1 MNFAK
6 EAIDFFNNQ
15 KKPAK
20 LPPGLDVMNPYEEK
34 PVKIVVEKFYNNFYN
49 DNNQR
54 IFVFGINPGRFGCG
68 TTGIAFTD
76 PAALRES
83 CGIENDLGFRNE
95 LSSQF
100 IYEMIREYGGA
111 QKFFS
116 KIYITAVYSLALIK
130 DGKNHNYYDSKRLY
144 ESLKSKIKKSISVQ
158 INFGARK
165 EFAVSLGK
173 KNAIFLSEINKELGY
188 FKEIK
193 VLEHPRYIMQYRRK
207 KLKEYVE
214 KYIEVLKQW

>member
-1 MNFAK
+1 MTFAE

-15 KKPAK
+15 KEPAG
-20 LPPGLDVMNPYEEK
+20 LPSSLEIINPYKERS
-34 PVKIVVEKFYNNFYN
+34 VKFIVEKFYNSFYD

-54 IFVFGINPGRFGCG
+54 IFIFGINPGRFGCG

-76 PAALRES
+76 PVALRES
-83 CGIENDLGFRNE
+83 CGIENDLGFRKE

-100 IYEMIREYGGA
+100 IYEMIKEYGGA
-111 QKFFS
+111 EKFFS
-116 KIYITAVYSLALIK
+116 KVFVTAVYPLALIK
-130 DGKNHNYYDSKRLY
+130 DGKNHNYYDSKKLY
-144 ESLKSKIKKSISVQ
+144 EVLRNEIKKSIYSQ

-165 EFAVSLGK
+165 DFAVSLGK
-173 KNAIFLSEINKELGY
+173 KNALFLSEINQELDY

-207 KLKEYVE
+207 KVKDYIE
-214 KYIEVLKQW
+214 KYIEVLK

>member
-1 MNFAK
+1 MNFAEK
-6 EAIDFFNNQ
+6 TIDFFNNQ

-20 LPPGLDVMNPYEEK
+20 LPAGLEIINPYKEK
-34 PVKIVVEKFYNNFYN
+34 PVRQIVEKFYNNFYN
-49 DNNQR
+49 DCNQR

-76 PAALRES
+76 PVALRES
-83 CGIENDLGFRNE
+83 CGIKNDLGFRKE

-100 IYEMIREYGGA
+100 IYEMIREYGGS

-116 KIYITAVYSLALIK
+116 KIFITAVYPLALIK
-130 DGKNHNYYDSKRLY
+130 DGKNHNYYDSKILY
-144 ESLKSKIKKSISVQ
+144 NVLRNEIKRSISVQ
-158 INFGARK
+158 INFGARE

-173 KNAIFLSEINKELGY
+173 KNAIFLSEINQELGY

-193 VLEHPRYIMQYRRK
+193 VLEHPRYIMQYRRRK
-207 KLKEYVE
+207 MREYIG
-214 KYIEVLKQW
+214 KYIEVLK